1 VLTLGFYFTILFS
14 NFTILFSKNKLSN
27 KLEGTKIMRLFVLGA
42 TGGTGKQLVDLAL
55 QRGHQVTAFVRSPQ
69 KISHREHLT
78 IVEGDPLNA
87 DRLVSALPGHDVI
100 LSALGA
106 IGRGQTTLL
115 GDCARSTI
123 EAASE
128 SGVKRLFVVSSALLF
143 PDAGLIGAV
152 LSRFVFGNV
161 LRDSLEMERVVKN
174 SGLDWTIVR
183 PVRLTNG
190 SCTERWRFEVDRIPR
205 GGFSISRADV
215 AHFLLETIE
224 QDAHL
229 QQVIGLSL

>member
-1 VLTLGFYFTILFS
+1 
-14 NFTILFSKNKLSN
+14 
-27 KLEGTKIMRLFVLGA
+27 MRLFVLGA

-69 KISHREHLT
+69 KIPRHEHLT
-78 IVEGDPLNA
+78 IVEGDPRRTEQLA
-87 DRLVSALPGHDVI
+87 SAMPGHDAI

-123 EAASE
+123 EAGSA
-128 SGVKRLFVVSSALLF
+128 SGVKRMFVVSSALLF
-143 PDAGLIGAV
+143 PDAGLIGTV
-152 LSRFVFGNV
+152 LSRFVFGHV
-161 LRDSLEMERVVKN
+161 LRDSLEMEQVVKN

-190 SCTERWRFEVDRIPR
+190 SCTGRWRFEVDRIPR

-215 AHFLLETIE
+215 AHFLLDAVEK
-224 QDAHL
+224 DAHL